1 MNTLPSDIIIAELF
15 PKLQLSNILEL
26 IIAYPPW
33 LPLFKKYICNIGKEL
48 CLDHLKDHRD
58 IFKSF
63 LYKENIQSR
72 FFYIKT
78 FIPLIVHLLTISYER
93 ILGNVETDLNPQ
105 IQTLYPEFESDM
117 NSHLDVIYSKTIIN
131 PQTLLYI
138 QRNKPKDGLTNEHP
152 DSRILKLF
160 PTFYPKLEQLIMNYL
175 IKMETQSV
183 TNYFLEMDRQS
194 VIQEF
199 RSEINMKLYR
209 VLNQD

>member
-1 MNTLPSDIIIAELF
+1 METLPNDIILSELF
-15 PKLQLSNILEL
+15 PKLQLSNIFDLTT
-26 IIAYPPW
+26 AYPPW
-33 LPLFKKYICNIGKEL
+33 LPFVKKYICHIGKEL
-48 CLDHLKDHRD
+48 GLDHLKDHRD
-58 IFKSF
+58 ILKSL
-63 LYKENIQSR
+63 LYTEDIQNR

-78 FIPLIVHLLTISYER
+78 FIPVIVHLLTISYER

-105 IQTLYPEFESDM
+105 IQTLYPDFELDM

-138 QRNKPKDGLTNEHP
+138 QRNKPKTGLTNEHP

-160 PTFYPKLEQLIMNYL
+160 PTFYPKLEQL
-175 IKMETQSV
+175 V
-183 TNYFLEMDRQS
+183 TNYLLQMETHDIPY

-199 RSEINMKLYR
+199 RSEINLKLYR